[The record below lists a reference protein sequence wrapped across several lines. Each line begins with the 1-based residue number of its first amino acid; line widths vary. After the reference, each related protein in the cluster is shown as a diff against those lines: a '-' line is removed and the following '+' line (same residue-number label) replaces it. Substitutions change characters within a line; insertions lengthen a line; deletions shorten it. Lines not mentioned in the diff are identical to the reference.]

1 MGFMAPL
8 QAIVVRNSCIGQN
21 TCPNLPE
28 ARARQALSL
37 RSTSLHCRVELVG
50 VETQTMAGTHS
61 SHVYTMEEVLG
72 MLDTVDEPICDGSDD
87 DFDTDYLILR

>member
-8 QAIVVRNSCIGQN
+8 QAIVVRNSYIGQN

-28 ARARQALSL
+28 ARARQAF
-37 RSTSLHCRVELVG
+37 SLHSVYFVALPGGAGGGGDTNNGRDSLLARVHHG
-50 VETQTMAGTHS
+50 GSTI
-61 SHVYTMEEVLG
+61 G

-87 DFDTDYLILR
+87 DSTQIT